1 MGIKDPVVV
10 PILSYTKTM
19 ASEDSVC
26 KIVVAVTLVAV
37 VIYLSVHLC
46 RSCGLLAPTTRSC
59 AMGAAR
65 SNFVTLWGTPR
76 GEMEAGG
83 RLPMN
88 ISQFTR
94 QGMTL
99 NPSVVGVPRGPMH
112 CSPYDLTCGNGT
124 LFSSQGLRL
133 TGSDVLEQTRSRA
146 VGAGAPPRSCP
157 IGDPTCGGA
166 QGTVGPAC
174 RVDEPCC
181 GNLPTECYPYY
192 GCYDPKKV
200 PLDQY
205 MACLARADAKTQ
217 AAEQLRRSGKSL
229 SEFTKPCGLKEP
241 CCGNMPSDC
250 YPYHGCYDPSKVPE
264 DQYMACMAAKDAA
277 AEAQENIRRSRMSAE
292 DRAAVEA
299 DQAAATKYAGETLG
313 DLAVGAVGLRSTG
326 ARRVST
332 LLQKPVSPST
342 SRKQVRIT
350 PELGSS
356 GREFIQPGRITRYSK
371 NDELDRATAG
381 GNVFA

>member
-1 MGIKDPVVV
+1 
-10 PILSYTKTM
+10 M

-26 KIVVAVTLVAV
+26 KVVVAVTLIAV

-46 RSCGLLAPTTRSC
+46 RSCGLLAPTSRSC

-76 GEMEAGG
+76 GEMESGG
-83 RLPMN
+83 RLPLN

-94 QGMTL
+94 QGMAL
-99 NPSVVGVPRGPMH
+99 NPSVVGVPRRPMH
-112 CSPYDLTCGNGT
+112 CSPYDLTCGNDT

-133 TGSDVLEQTRSRA
+133 TGSDVLEQTRSRP

-157 IGDPTCGGA
+157 ISDPTCGGA

-181 GNLPTECYPYY
+181 GNLP
-192 GCYDPKKV
+192 
-200 PLDQY
+200 
-205 MACLARADAKTQ
+205 
-217 AAEQLRRSGKSL
+217 
-229 SEFTKPCGLKEP
+229 
-241 CCGNMPSDC
+241 SDC
-250 YPYHGCYDPSKVPE
+250 YPYHGCYDHSKVPL
-264 DQYMACMAAKDAA
+264 DQYMTCMAAKDAA
-277 AEAQENIRRSRMSAE
+277 AEAQENIRKSRM
-292 DRAAVEA
+292 EA
-299 DQAAATKYAGETLG
+299 DQAAATNYAGETLG
-313 DLAVGAVGLRSTG
+313 GLAVGTVGLRSTG
-326 ARRVST
+326 VRRVST

-350 PELGSS
+350 PELGASS
-356 GREFIQPGRITRYSK
+356 REFIQPGRITRYSK

-381 GNVFA
+381 GNVFV